1 MKKFIKIFI
10 IYIIY
15 FYQLYAVEEWM
26 YIYHPTLKDPYV
38 LTKINDYK
46 IFAITGFKIDQEGN
60 IFQDIILKSYENI
73 LKNKIVY
80 LLITLKN
87 TKEGIQ
93 FLKNSSNYPKA
104 IKNIINLIE
113 PFSGVHIDFEYLSEK
128 ETLYFKDFLKELQ
141 NALKQSKKKLTVA
154 IFPPIWE
161 IKYNRFHNLTVLH
174 PYIDEIVL
182 MTYDYHNPK
191 TKPGPVS
198 ELSWAEKNIQ
208 ESLKYFKPHQIY
220 LGIPL
225 YGYEWEIKA
234 NKHRIVDYSYFK
246 KILYSNAKK
255 EVQTSFNFGT
265 KIVYNNNQK
274 VLFYPDSNFRKE
286 MINMAHR
293 YRLKGVAYWRLG
305 FEK

>member
-1 MKKFIKIFI
+1 
-10 IYIIY
+10 
-15 FYQLYAVEEWM
+15 M
-26 YIYHPTLKDPYV
+26 YVYHPTLKDPYV

-46 IFAITGFKIDQEGN
+46 ILAITGFKIDQEGN
-60 IFQDIILKSYENI
+60 LSQEIALKSYENI
-73 LKNKIVY
+73 LIDKKVY
-80 LLITLKN
+80 PLITLKN
-87 TKEGIQ
+87 TKEGLL
-93 FLKNSSNYPKA
+93 FLKNSFNYSKA
-104 IKNIINLIE
+104 IKNIVNLIE

-128 ETLYFKDFLKELQ
+128 ETLYFRDFLKELQ
-141 NALKQSKKKLTVA
+141 YALKKSNKKLSVA

-161 IKYNRFHNLTVLH
+161 MKYNKFHNLVVLH

-225 YGYEWEIKA
+225 YGYEWEIKT

-255 EVQTSFNFGT
+255 EVLTSLNFGT
-265 KIVYNNNQK
+265 KIVYNSHK
-274 VLFYPDSNFRKE
+274 ILFYPDLNFRKE
-286 MINMAHR
+286 MINMAR
-293 YRLKGVAYWRLG
+293 NYQLKGVAYWRLG

>member
-1 MKKFIKIFI
+1 MLF
-10 IYIIY
+10 
-15 FYQLYAVEEWM
+15 FYQLYAVEEWI

-38 LTKINDYK
+38 RTKINDYK
-46 IFAITGFKIDQEGN
+46 IISITGFKIDQEGN
-60 IFQDIILKSYENI
+60 LSQDVNLKSYENI
-73 LKNKIVY
+73 LKNKNVY
-80 LLITLKN
+80 PLVTLKN

-104 IKNIINLIE
+104 IKNIVNLIE

-128 ETLYFKDFLKELQ
+128 ETPYFKDFLKELQ
-141 NALKQSKKKLTVA
+141 NVLKQSNKKLTVA

-161 IKYNRFHNLTVLH
+161 IKYNKFHNLSILH

-225 YGYEWEIKA
+225 YGYEWEIKT
-234 NKHRIVDYSYFK
+234 NRSRIVDFSYSK
-246 KILYSNAKK
+246 KIQYSNEIK
-255 EVQTSFNFGT
+255 EVHTSLNFGT

-274 VLFYPDSNFRKE
+274 VLFYPDLNFRKE
-286 MINMAHR
+286 MINLAHH